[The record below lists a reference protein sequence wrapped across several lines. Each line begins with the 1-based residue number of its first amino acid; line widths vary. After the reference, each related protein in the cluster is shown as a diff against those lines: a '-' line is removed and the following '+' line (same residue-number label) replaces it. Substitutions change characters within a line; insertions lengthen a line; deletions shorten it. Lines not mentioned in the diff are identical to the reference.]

1 MIAEAL
7 ALQTVKLFGFTDI
20 FSKILGRASGG
31 PASGLTMVG
40 ERGPELVNLP
50 RGSRVVNNSATNA
63 ALRGG
68 EPQFITNIDARGAD
82 PGLIARLP
90 QYLEQRDKQLM
101 LAVQRYV
108 TTGTLPI

>member
-1 MIAEAL
+1 
-7 ALQTVKLFGFTDI
+7 
-20 FSKILGRASGG
+20 
-31 PASGLTMVG
+31 MVG